1 VFIRRSTRWATTS
14 FRRTLVRLK
23 FVVPT
28 AQKLVKDGFRRTLV
42 RLKFESDHSNPWDEI
57 VSDELS

>member
-1 VFIRRSTRWATTS
+1 
-14 FRRTLVRLK
+14 VRLK